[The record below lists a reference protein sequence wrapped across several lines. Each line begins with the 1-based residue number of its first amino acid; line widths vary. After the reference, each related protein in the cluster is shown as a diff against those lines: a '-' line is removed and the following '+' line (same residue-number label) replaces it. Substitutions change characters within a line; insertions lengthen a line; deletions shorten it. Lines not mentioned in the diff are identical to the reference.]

1 MKNNKGITLIALVIT
16 IIVLLILAGVSIA
29 MLTGDNGILTQAGRA
44 KYTQIEGQ
52 VREEINL
59 AVQAAKMFAEQ
70 KSVTS
75 TSGGWLAGGNIGAT
89 STADNTGTAPET
101 VIGQLRQ
108 DLTTGKGYTK
118 IEATTT
124 NPTPGRGTVTITYDT
139 DSYSSATN
147 YTDAKIVA
155 VIGVSGHTFTVNCIT
170 AYTSGD
176 NASGESIL

>member
-1 MKNNKGITLIALVIT
+1 MRNNKGITLIALVIT

-70 KSVTS
+70 KSVT
-75 TSGGWLAGGNIGAT
+75 TSSGWLASGNIGTT
-89 STADNTGTAPET
+89 STANNSGTVPET
-101 VIGQLRQ
+101 VIGQLRA
-108 DLTTGKGYTK
+108 DLTTEKGYTT
-118 IEATTT
+118 ISAGT
-124 NPTPGRGTVTITYDT
+124 NAVTITYET
-139 DSYSSATN
+139 DSYKSATN

-155 VIGVSGHTFTVNCIT
+155 VIGVNQNTFTVNSIT
-170 AYTSGD
+170 AYRDATGT
-176 NASGESIL
+176 SIL

>member
-75 TSGGWLAGGNIGAT
+75 TSGGWLASGNIGQT
-89 STADNTGTAPET
+89 STANNPATVPET
-101 VIGQLRQ
+101 VIGQLRA
-108 DLTTGKGYTK
+108 DLTTEKGYKT
-118 IEATTT
+118 ISAGT
-124 NPTPGRGTVTITYDT
+124 NAVTITYET
-139 DSYSSATN
+139 DSYKSATN
-147 YTDAKIVA
+147 YNTAKIVA
-155 VIGVSGHTFTVNCIT
+155 VIGVNGNTFTVDSIK
-170 AYTSGD
+170 AYRSAD
-176 NASGESIL
+176 NVSGESIL